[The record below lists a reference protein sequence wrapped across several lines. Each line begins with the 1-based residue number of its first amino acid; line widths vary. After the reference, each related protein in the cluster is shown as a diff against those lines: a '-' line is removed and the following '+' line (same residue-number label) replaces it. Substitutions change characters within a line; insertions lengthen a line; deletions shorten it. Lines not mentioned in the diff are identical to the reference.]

1 MDNSLTIIIS
11 ISVIGIA
18 WAVAT
23 LYSRQQLQR
32 ARQRGHWPPL
42 GQIPTDEDVKRL
54 AKDGEKILAIR
65 MCRQIHNLGFT
76 EAAAVVEKLV
86 ERGATPNSGPAT
98 ASGKPG
104 VTMGPPSV
112 N

>member
-1 MDNSLTIIIS
+1 MDNSTMIIIT

-32 ARQRGHWPPL
+32 ARQRGLWPPL

-54 AKDGEKILAIR
+54 AKDGEKMLAIR
-65 MCRQIHNLGFT
+65 MCRQIHNLGFA
-76 EAAAVVEKLV
+76 EAAAVVQKLA
-86 ERGATPNSGPAT
+86 ERGATPNGGPTTPPGNSGVA
-98 ASGKPG
+98 GG
-104 VTMGPPSV
+104 GRHQ
-112 N
+112 